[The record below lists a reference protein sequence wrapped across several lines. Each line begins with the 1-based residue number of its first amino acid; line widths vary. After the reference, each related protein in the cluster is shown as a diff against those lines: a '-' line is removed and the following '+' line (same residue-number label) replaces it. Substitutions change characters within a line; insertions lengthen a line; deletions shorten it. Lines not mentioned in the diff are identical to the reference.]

1 MGIMKKQGFSL
12 IEILVAV
19 MIITILASTV
29 AVFVFRE
36 PGKAKRAKA
45 MSEIGAF
52 KLALGLYRSNHD
64 YLPTEQ
70 QGLNALCTVP
80 AVEPIPANYPTDG
93 GYLDRREIP
102 MDPWGNE
109 YVYRVEGSQFE
120 IISYGADGEPGGAV
134 EDADI
139 SSLEM

>member
-1 MGIMKKQGFSL
+1 MKKNEGFSL

-29 AVFVFRE
+29 AVFVFHE

-45 MSEIGAF
+45 MTEIGSF
-52 KLALGLYRSNHD
+52 KMALGLYRTNHGN
-64 YLPTEQ
+64 LPTER
-70 QGLNALCTVP
+70 QGLNALCSIPT
-80 AVEPIPANYPTDG
+80 VEPIPVNYPVET
-93 GYLDRREIP
+93 GYLDRREMP

-109 YVYRVEGSQFE
+109 YVYRVQGARCE
-120 IISYGADGEPGGAV
+120 IISYGADGEPGGT
-134 EDADI
+134 EENADI

>member
-1 MGIMKKQGFSL
+1 MMKRNQGFSL

-29 AVFVFRE
+29 AVFVFKE
-36 PGKAKRAKA
+36 PGKARKAKA

-52 KLALGLYRSNHD
+52 KLALGLYRSNHG

-70 QGLNALCTVP
+70 QGLDALCAIPT
-80 AVEPIPANYPTDG
+80 VEPIPANYPTDG
-93 GYLDRREIP
+93 AYLDRRKVP
-102 MDPWGNE
+102 MDPWGHE

-120 IISYGADGEPGGAV
+120 IISYGADGEPGGDV